1 MCHVSIRHNV
11 MESCSLDR
19 LAIMRKYMY
28 KRGDLSNFIII
39 CQLCIYQ
46 CGSYI
51 RANLSYIRANLKAL
65 LLIYGKILW
74 LNIRGTKATR
84 VDLSTLH

>member
-1 MCHVSIRHNV
+1 MCHVSITHNV

-19 LAIMRKYMY
+19 LAITRKYL
-28 KRGDLSNFIII
+28 RGDLSNFIII
-39 CQLCIYQ
+39 CQSCIYQ
-46 CGSYI
+46 CG
-51 RANLSYIRANLKAL
+51 SYIRANLKAL

-84 VDLSTLH
+84 VDL

>member
-19 LAIMRKYMY
+19 LATMRRH
-28 KRGDLSNFIII
+28 KRGDLSNIIII

-46 CGSYI
+46 CG
-51 RANLSYIRANLKAL
+51 SYIRANLKAL

-84 VDLSTLH
+84 VDLST

>member
-51 RANLSYIRANLKAL
+51 RANLKAL

-84 VDLSTLH
+84 VDL